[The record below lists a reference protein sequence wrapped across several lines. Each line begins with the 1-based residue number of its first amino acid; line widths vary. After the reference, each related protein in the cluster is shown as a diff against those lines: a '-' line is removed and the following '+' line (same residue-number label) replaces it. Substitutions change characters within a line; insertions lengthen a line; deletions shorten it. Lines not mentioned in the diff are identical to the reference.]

1 MAPKIEHPSA
11 TQYTFGD
18 VGAFK
23 MQKNARKLCLDAYFQ
38 PVGLAE
44 ALGENGNSNGFKCP
58 ETTEHGLNCK
68 MKGVQ
73 IAPIKPIVR

>member
-23 MQKNARKLCLDAYFQ
+23 MQKNARKSCLDAYFQ
-38 PVGLAE
+38 PVGPAE
-44 ALGENGNSNGFKCP
+44 ALDEDGNRNCSNCP

-68 MKGVQ
+68 MKEVLS
-73 IAPIKPIVR
+73 APIKPIER